1 MTRFNL
7 PLLAWR
13 IAAASALALSGPA
26 APAWSQMAI
35 VLNSRDASVSL
46 IDSTTFA
53 EIGKVD
59 VGKEPHHLYP
69 TPDGKSLIVAGAI
82 SNDLHFLDPVSGKL
96 QKRIRNIDD
105 PYQIAFSPDQRWFVA
120 VGLRLDRVDLYRAD
134 GAELVLAKRLPL
146 SKAPSHVWFTS
157 DSRFAFVTLQ
167 QSNQIAA
174 IDMERQEVAWQMPV
188 GPLPAGIIVS
198 PDDRLLFIGVMG
210 ADYVEVV
217 DWRQRKTVARIRTGK
232 GAHNFRGLGDRR
244 HLLVSNRM
252 ENTISKIDMTT
263 LAVVDTIAVPGGP
276 DDIDVA
282 ADGKTLWV
290 TNRFAR
296 QVSVVDIEQRK
307 VLRVIPVGRS
317 PHGIYIHRRAPL
329 L

>member
-188 GPLPAGIIVS
+188 GPLPAMVIEAPS
-198 PDDRLLFIGVMG
+198 
-210 ADYVEVV
+210 
-217 DWRQRKTVARIRTGK
+217 
-232 GAHNFRGLGDRR
+232 
-244 HLLVSNRM
+244 
-252 ENTISKIDMTT
+252 
-263 LAVVDTIAVPGGP
+263 IAVT
-276 DDIDVA
+276 A
-282 ADGKTLWV
+282 AK
-290 TNRFAR
+290 
-296 QVSVVDIEQRK
+296 S
-307 VLRVIPVGRS
+307 
-317 PHGIYIHRRAPL
+317 RRNAAAINSE
-329 L
+329 